1 MVQRSAA
8 SPSDVFTKIHVS
20 VASIGRIVRARV
32 SAAYVV
38 MHLRYNVESPRLSI
52 AKNNDD
58 SLGTVFEYFI
68 IFYVLGVDKKV
79 TNFPDSP
86 VDARCIITA
95 AGASLS
101 FRSVASEVAI
111 KIARTR

>member
-86 VDARCIITA
+86 VDASMHNHRCGRFA
-95 AGASLS
+95 
-101 FRSVASEVAI
+101 FVSE
-111 KIARTR
+111 RRE